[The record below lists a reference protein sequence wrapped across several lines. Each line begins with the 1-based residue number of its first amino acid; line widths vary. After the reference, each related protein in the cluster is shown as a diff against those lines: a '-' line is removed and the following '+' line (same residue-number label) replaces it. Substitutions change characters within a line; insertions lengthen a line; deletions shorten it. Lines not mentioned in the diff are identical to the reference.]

1 VSESSSGEHQELEG
15 RFQAVVSERYGASGA
30 PTAELSVS
38 NVRQAADRANY
49 VVGISNGTDSTF
61 TVLVVFGTSDS
72 PDPQEIADEILP
84 GEATAFVLTPRG
96 QCASLV
102 GYVMGFFLDDQLAFR
117 SPEEGVWT
125 PERVSQETGDT
136 DPCSDIWQLGPA

>member
-1 VSESSSGEHQELEG
+1 VSESRSGEHQELEG

-61 TVLVVFGTSDS
+61 TVLVVFATSDS
-72 PDPQEIADEILP
+72 ADPQEIADEILP

-96 QCASLV
+96 QCASLLC
-102 GYVMGFFLDDQLAFR
+102 YVMGFSSMINWHFARLRRGFGRRKGSARKLATQIHAPIF
-117 SPEEGVWT
+117 GN
-125 PERVSQETGDT
+125 
-136 DPCSDIWQLGPA
+136 